1 MKISLRTLRTSP
13 AIASLLK
20 NVALILALAVA
31 SCSHKKAP
39 EVITI
44 RGSNTFGEE
53 LAPKL
58 VAEYKKDHPQITF
71 DNEFKGTPYGFGA
84 LMVDKCDIAAASRD
98 VSTNE
103 LSLAK
108 DRDIE
113 FNNYVIGSYSV
124 AVIVNAGNAL
134 TGLKPE
140 QVRDIF
146 TGKIQNWKDVGG
158 PDAPVHLY
166 IRDPISG
173 TYLGFQELAMEKK
186 EYAQHPK
193 TFTSYDGIVQ
203 AVAQDP
209 AGIGYAS
216 IEDVKKTGIKAVAIG
231 GAAPTLEAV
240 QKGQYPYSRTVRLYT
255 NKAKENPVAMEF
267 IHFIQ
272 SARGQKI
279 IGDMGFVPHS

>member
-1 MKISLRTLRTSP
+1 MKTSLRATSP
-13 AIASLLK
+13 AIVGLLK
-20 NVALILALAVA
+20 NVALILVLAMG
-31 SCSHKKAP
+31 SCSRKAP

-58 VAEYKKDHPQITF
+58 AAEYKKDHPQITF
-71 DNEFKGTPYGFGA
+71 NSEFKGTPYGFGA
-84 LMVDKCDIAAASRD
+84 LMVDKCDIAAASRE

-113 FNNYVIGSYSV
+113 FNSYVIGTYNV
-124 AVIVNAGNAL
+124 AVIVNAGNAS
-134 TGLKPE
+134 TNLKPE

-173 TYLGFQELAMEKK
+173 TYIGFQELAMDKK
-186 EYAQHPK
+186 DYAQHPK

-216 IEDVKKTGIKAVAIG
+216 IEDVKKPGIKAVSIG

-240 QKGQYPYSRTVRLYT
+240 QKGQYPYARTLRLYT
-255 NKAKENPVAMEF
+255 NKARENPVAMEF

-272 SARGQKI
+272 SERGQKVV
-279 IGDMGFVPHS
+279 GDMGFVPHS